1 MSLQPNITRSR
12 SDQLTAV
19 ITGYLLTSITWP
31 YRGLRLRCRP
41 ITVTWFFFFEVLGCQ
56 GTSFHLIAGSNSQW
70 ISLQWLNLYITE
82 CNNEIF
88 SISGC
93 FVGSPN
99 ETTRKKRGT
108 ATRQETPPP
117 PVPPETFLLHL
128 GVTARTHSIG
138 EFNRK
143 FSSSV
148 DNFVIDQWVRVAYIF
163 HLCYSV
169 SRVVEGRCTIK
180 FVACIVEEGKMC
192 CSQGCRR

>member
-1 MSLQPNITRSR
+1 MFWSI
-12 SDQLTAV
+12 TAV

-31 YRGLRLRCRP
+31 YRGLRCRP
-41 ITVTWFFFFEVLGCQ
+41 IKVTCFFEVLGCQ

-82 CNNEIF
+82 YNNEIF
-88 SISGC
+88 SIYGC
-93 FVGSPN
+93 FLGSPN

-148 DNFVIDQWVRVAYIF
+148 DNFVIDQWVVRVAYIL

-169 SRVVEGRCTIK
+169 YCVVEGRYTIK
-180 FVACIVEEGKMC
+180 FVACNVEEGKMC
-192 CSQGCRR
+192 CA

>member
-1 MSLQPNITRSR
+1 MFWSIDSCHNGVSADQYHMTLSR
-12 SDQLTAV
+12 AQAQVSTHH
-19 ITGYLLTSITWP
+19 GY
-31 YRGLRLRCRP
+31 
-41 ITVTWFFFFEVLGCQ
+41 VFFFFVLKFWAVKVLV
-56 GTSFHLIAGSNSQW
+56 SIWSQAQLPVAFFAMVNF
-70 ISLQWLNLYITE
+70 IYITE

-99 ETTRKKRGT
+99 ETTRTKRGA

-117 PVPPETFLLHL
+117 PAPPETFLLHL

-148 DNFVIDQWVRVAYIF
+148 DNFVIDQWVRVAYIC

>member
-1 MSLQPNITRSR
+1 MLWSIDSCHNGVSADQYHMTLSR
-12 SDQLTAV
+12 AQAQVSTHH
-19 ITGYLLTSITWP
+19 GY
-31 YRGLRLRCRP
+31 
-41 ITVTWFFFFEVLGCQ
+41 VFFFFLSSGL
-56 GTSFHLIAGSNSQW
+56 SRYYFSSDRRLNSQW

-99 ETTRKKRGT
+99 ETTRKKRGA

>member
-1 MSLQPNITRSR
+1 MFWSI
-12 SDQLTAV
+12 TAV

-31 YRGLRLRCRP
+31 YRGLRCRP
-41 ITVTWFFFFEVLGCQ
+41 IKVTCFFEVLGCQ

-82 CNNEIF
+82 YNNEIF
-88 SISGC
+88 SIYGC
-93 FVGSPN
+93 FLGSPN

-148 DNFVIDQWVRVAYIF
+148 DNFVIDQWVVRVAYILLLF
-163 HLCYSV
+163 YSV
-169 SRVVEGRCTIK
+169 YCVVEGRYTIK
-180 FVACIVEEGKMC
+180 FVACNVEEGKMC
-192 CSQGCRR
+192 CAWGCRR